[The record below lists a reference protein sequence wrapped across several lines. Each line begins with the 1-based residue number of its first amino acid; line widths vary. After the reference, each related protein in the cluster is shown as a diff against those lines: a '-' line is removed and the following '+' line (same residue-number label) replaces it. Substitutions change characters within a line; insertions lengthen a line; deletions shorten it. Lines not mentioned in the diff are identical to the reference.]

1 MARATISCVLFAFAI
16 FLAATA
22 GADPPAGTPVP
33 GNGQA
38 SYTLRCSTMG
48 AGGAPTSGYGKECNG
63 TLGQSCT
70 IGTCSYGDLTANL
83 GFWKGYRVIVSVFE
97 ELVPDVFKNAL
108 FQNFPNPFNPS
119 TTIRFTVAAKSPV
132 ELLIFNVQGQRVRT
146 LVAETKPAGKYLVLW
161 DGRNER
167 GKLVATGVYFYR
179 LRVGPYLS
187 VKKMLLIK

>member
-1 MARATISCVLFAFAI
+1 M
-16 FLAATA
+16 
-22 GADPPAGTPVP
+22 P
-33 GNGQA
+33 GNGQS
-38 SYTLRCSTMG
+38 SYSLRASTMG
-48 AGGAPTSGYGKECNG
+48 AGGAPTSGSGIVCNG

-70 IGTCSYGDLTANL
+70 VGTCSYGDLTANL

-97 ELVPDVFKNAL
+97 ELVQDVFKNAL

-132 ELLIFNVQGQRVRT
+132 EVLIFNVQGQRVRT
-146 LVAETKPAGKYLVLW
+146 LVEETKPAGNYRVLW
-161 DGRNER
+161 DGRNES